1 MCCCCLLQNLGH
13 KGTTPTTLCKASEII
28 NQLRRWKKMQAFRRS
43 AAAKGCSKEDIKEM
57 EQYLATH
64 AMWE

>member
-1 MCCCCLLQNLGH
+1 
-13 KGTTPTTLCKASEII
+13 
-28 NQLRRWKKMQAFRRS
+28 MQAFRRS